1 MRTKNSSH
9 KRGVALFV
17 ALALLFLLS
26 VCTVVVL
33 LTAFNYAN
41 ISENQIKRL
50 RAMKISEAGI
60 NYAYWKMRTDASYRT
75 TYISEAS
82 ADVITPDASGY
93 SVKIWIDSS
102 SGRDEIKSKV
112 VY

>member
-1 MRTKNSSH
+1 MRTKNSSY

-26 VCTVVVL
+26 VCTAVVL
-33 LTAFNYAN
+33 LTTYNYAN

-60 NYAYWKMRTDASYRT
+60 NYAYWMIREGSLSYPCT
-75 TYISEAS
+75 LTPPISLP
-82 ADVITPDASGY
+82 ADWSISVDITENGATGT
-93 SVKIWIDSS
+93 KTI
-102 SGRDEIKSKV
+102 RSKV
-112 VY
+112 TY